1 MVGYGQVKHHE
12 GRLGLPSIR
21 VSVVI
26 RQLDTNFTKYTPVV
40 LTAAGLYFRF
50 GCCLRQASHRGEITD
65 YRGILPGGDHWGEIT
80 GGNHLDPS
88 TFSTSVCQIT
98 CRPALHK
105 LYLIIS

>member
-50 GCCLRQASHRGEITD
+50 GCCLRQASHRGRSQITGVY
-65 YRGILPGGDHWGEIT
+65 YRGEIT
-80 GGNHLDPS
+80 GERLPGG
-88 TFSTSVCQIT
+88 IT
-98 CRPALHK
+98 
-105 LYLIIS
+105 